1 MFSPEHFPSGLV
13 IRRRNLEML
22 RMASAII
29 EPDATKCQLAIR
41 RLVIWLYGHILVAP
55 TSSRPLSTL
64 KVAARS
70 LRHTA

>member
-1 MFSPEHFPSGLV
+1 
-13 IRRRNLEML
+13 ML